1 MQKRL
6 RCSAVV
12 ETNVNW
18 MDLDTGDTLSRMKR
32 GLWLIS
38 ALVLLA
44 ECSQTPTLPAASR
57 ETDIASL
64 RRAQE
69 VAIEAFVSRNADHM
83 VSAYSGDASLM
94 FPNSPILHGDDLKT
108 ALRALAADPNFSIQ
122 FSTDRVEVAK
132 SGEIGYTRGTYTMTM
147 SDPNTKN
154 VLREKGKYVTIY
166 AREMDG
172 SWKMMEDISN
182 GDAPAVPMGS
192 PR

>member
-1 MQKRL
+1 MHF
-6 RCSAVV
+6 
-12 ETNVNW
+12 
-18 MDLDTGDTLSRMKR
+18 DIGDTLSRMKR

-38 ALVLLA
+38 AFVLLA
-44 ECSQTPTLPAASR
+44 GCSQTPTLPAASR

-83 VSAYSGDASLM
+83 VSAYSADASLM
-94 FPNSPILHGDDLKT
+94 FPNAPILQGDDLK
-108 ALRALAADPNFSIQ
+108 AAIRALAADPHFSMQ

-132 SGEIGYTRGTYTMTM
+132 SGEIGYTRGRYTMTM
-147 SDPNTKN
+147 SDPNTKQ
-154 VLREKGKYVTIY
+154 VLRERGKYVTIY
-166 AREMDG
+166 ARQNDG

-182 GDAPAVPMGS
+182 ADAPALPMKS